1 MPFSVKILR
10 FFGILLLSLCAL
22 GVAGMTWAYLVEP
35 NLLFVWT
42 TVSPSGKGREHPLK
56 SLLPAICT

>member
-22 GVAGMTWAYLVEP
+22 GVAGMTKYMISK
-35 NLLFVWT
+35 
-42 TVSPSGKGREHPLK
+42 TVFIETVNGTLPPL
-56 SLLPAICT
+56 

>member
-22 GVAGMTWAYLVEP
+22 GVAGMTL
-35 NLLFVWT
+35 
-42 TVSPSGKGREHPLK
+42 
-56 SLLPAICT
+56 SLIHI

>member
-22 GVAGMTWAYLVEP
+22 CVDGMTWA
-35 NLLFVWT
+35 
-42 TVSPSGKGREHPLK
+42 
-56 SLLPAICT
+56 

>member
-22 GVAGMTWAYLVEP
+22 GVAGMTWAYLIEP
-35 NLLFVWT
+35 NLLFVRK
-42 TVSPSGKGREHPLK
+42 VDYRVPPVEREGN
-56 SLLPAICT
+56 TR

>member
-22 GVAGMTWAYLVEP
+22 GVAGMTWAYLEI
-35 NLLFVWT
+35 
-42 TVSPSGKGREHPLK
+42 GRAHV
-56 SLLPAICT
+56 